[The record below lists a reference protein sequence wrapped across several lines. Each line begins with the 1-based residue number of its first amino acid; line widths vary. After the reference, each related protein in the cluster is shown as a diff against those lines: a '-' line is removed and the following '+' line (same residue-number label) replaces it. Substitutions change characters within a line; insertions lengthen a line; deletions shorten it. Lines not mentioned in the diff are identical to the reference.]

1 MMIRIQEEPLD
12 LEELIQAT
20 RNTEA
25 GAIVTFQ
32 GTVRKY
38 SGSMEVTSL
47 IYESYKE
54 MALNV
59 IQTIVDEAKDKFGVL
74 EVNVLHRIG
83 TVNIKEDSVA
93 ISVSSA
99 HRKEAFK
106 ACEYIIDSIK
116 EKVPIWKKDVKPGGE
131 AKWRD

>member
-1 MMIRIQEEPLD
+1 MIRIQEEPLD
-12 LEELIQAT
+12 VEELIRAT
-20 RNTEA
+20 RNAEA

-32 GTVRKY
+32 GTVRKH
-38 SGSMEVTSL
+38 SGSIEVTSL

-54 MALNV
+54 MALNA
-59 IQTIVDEAKDKFGVL
+59 IHAIVDEAMERYGVL
-74 EVNVLHRIG
+74 DVNVVHRIG
-83 TVNIKEDSVA
+83 LVSIKEDSVA

-99 HRKEAFK
+99 HRREAFE

-116 EKVPIWKKDVKPGGE
+116 KKVPIWKKDVKPDGE